1 MLYRTILATLIAS
14 GLLLS
19 QSVNAEQMQQIKS
32 IDVHYSAFNSTFLT
46 PEVARTYN
54 LERNSYQAL
63 LNLTVLDNS
72 QLGTPAIEAKISG
85 TATNLVGQIQQLEF
99 QFIKEADAM
108 YYIAPLK
115 IEDQT
120 TLRFNISVDA
130 GLKGRGVLK
139 FHQKFYSEE

>member
-1 MLYRTILATLIAS
+1 MSYKTILALFTS
-14 GLLLS
+14 GLLFS
-19 QSVNAEQMQQIKS
+19 HGVNAEQMQQIKN

-46 PEVARTYN
+46 PEIARSYN
-54 LERNSYQAL
+54 LERNAYQAL

-72 QLGTPAIEAKISG
+72 SLGKPAIEAKLSG
-85 TATNLVGQIQQLEF
+85 TATNLIGQIQTLEF

-115 IEDQT
+115 IENET
-120 TLRFNISVDA
+120 TLRFNIEVDA

>member
-1 MLYRTILATLIAS
+1 MLSRTLLALIAS
-14 GLLLS
+14 AFLLS
-19 QSVNAEQMQQIKS
+19 TGANAEQMKGIKN

-46 PEVARTYN
+46 PKVARSYN
-54 LERNSYQAL
+54 LERNAYQAL
-63 LNLTVLDNS
+63 LNITVLDNS
-72 QLGTPAIEAKISG
+72 QLGKPAIEAKLSG
-85 TATNLVGQIQQLEF
+85 TATNLIGQIQTLEF

-115 IEDQT
+115 IEDET
-120 TLRFNISVDA
+120 TLRFNIEVDA

>member
-1 MLYRTILATLIAS
+1 MSYKTILALFTS
-14 GLLLS
+14 GLLFS
-19 QSVNAEQMQQIKS
+19 HGVNAEQMQQIKN

-46 PEVARTYN
+46 PEITRSYN
-54 LERNSYQAL
+54 LERNAYQAL

-72 QLGTPAIEAKISG
+72 SLGKPAIEAKLSG
-85 TATNLVGQIQQLEF
+85 TATNLIGQIQTLEF

-115 IEDQT
+115 IENET
-120 TLRFNISVDA
+120 TLRFNIEVDA